1 MRRFEMHLADTD
13 ENRSLYYARIIFI
26 ELKTAFRL
34 LWPVFLKKLFQIF
47 FYILNAIFQAANVHL
62 PCL

>member
-26 ELKTAFRL
+26 ELKTASRL
-34 LWPVFLKKLFQIF
+34 LWPVFLKNF
-47 FYILNAIFQAANVHL
+47 FRYFSIY
-62 PCL
+62 